1 MTARG
6 ARADRGA
13 YAASEG
19 GKGENARDDAE
30 SLERRESNESLATR
44 IERLTPMVAGIVDEP
59 YYSPESPPSSQ
70 PSSPRREGG
79 DNQLP
84 RRELEPRELAGAGGS
99 FARLAGG
106 YVLEVAAQ

>member
-1 MTARG
+1 MSARG

-19 GKGENARDDAE
+19 GRGENARDDDE

-59 YYSPESPPSSQ
+59 CYSPDSPPSSQ

-79 DNQLP
+79 DNQPP
-84 RRELEPRELAGAGGS
+84 RRELEPRELAGAATT
-99 FARLAGG
+99 F
-106 YVLEVAAQ
+106 VQP